1 MRILY
6 CIPHLHKAGG
16 MQRILTEK
24 ANFFADSKELQI
36 TIVTTDQMG
45 HIPHFEL
52 SSKVNLIHLDLDF
65 DGHFNS
71 SLFNRVVQH
80 YIKINKYRD
89 QLTKILYELDID
101 ICISLCGK
109 EVDFLHKIP
118 GSFAKIAELHF
129 SSNFKK
135 QFINANYKGFMWQA
149 IGSLANRLFKRA
161 ILKFDKVVVL
171 TSQDL
176 VSFKSKRKNVIKI
189 NNFTSINPIKIG
201 ELNNKKAI
209 SVGKLTSQKGFDML
223 IDIWEIVSKF
233 YPDWV
238 LEIFGEGEWEYL
250 LRNKIEEKGLTDQ
263 IKLNGL
269 TSNVE
274 SEFHSSSIYIM
285 SSRFEGLPIVL
296 IEAMSCGLPVISFD
310 CESGPREII
319 EHGSSGFLVDN
330 YDIHAMAEK
339 IIFLIENPNI
349 RKSMGK
355 NSINRA
361 KYFSKNFILNQWEE
375 LFVDLKNRL

>member
-1 MRILY
+1 MKIVY

-24 ANFFADSKELQI
+24 VNYFAEIKAFDI

-45 HIPHFEL
+45 HSPHFEL

-71 SLFNRVVQH
+71 SLLNRVVQH

-109 EVDFLHKIP
+109 EVDFLCKTP

-135 QFINANYKGFMWQA
+135 QFINANYKGLVWQA
-149 IGSLANRLFKRA
+149 IGSLANLLFKRA

-189 NNFTSINPIKIG
+189 NNFTSIIPTRRG
-201 ELNNKKAI
+201 ELKSKKVI
-209 SVGKLTSQKGFDML
+209 SIGKLNSQKGFDML
-223 IDIWEIVSKF
+223 IDVWEIVSTF
-233 YPDWV
+233 YPEWV
-238 LEIFGEGEWEYL
+238 LEIFGEGEWENI
-250 LRNKIEEKGLTDQ
+250 LRNKIERKGLTNQ
-263 IKLNGL
+263 IKLKGL

-274 SEFHSSSIYIM
+274 EELFRSSIYVM
-285 SSRFEGLPIVL
+285 SSRFEGFGIVL

-310 CESGPREII
+310 CEAGPREIVEDGI
-319 EHGSSGFLVDN
+319 SGFLVKPGN
-330 YDIHAMAEK
+330 IEELAK
-339 IIFLIENPNI
+339 RIIFLIENPTV
-349 RKSMGK
+349 RMEMGF
-355 NSINRA
+355 NAFNRA
-361 KYFSKNFILNQWEE
+361 KFFSKNAILSQWEE
-375 LFVDLKNRL
+375 LFLM